1 MKLSERTS
9 EFIEK
14 IGLLFEH
21 GGSTRTHGRLMGLL
35 LVHDKPLSLDEMA
48 DHLQVS
54 KASLS
59 TNARMAVQI
68 GMAQRVSRP
77 GDRKDY
83 YEMTPGSFE
92 NMVSHRLQAID
103 VFIHLA
109 NDGLEAVEA
118 DNKTARA
125 RLEQMKDFYQFFL
138 EELKQSLARWR
149 ELDHSHG
156 SRPVN
161 RGRGS

>member
-92 NMVSHRLQAID
+92 NMVAQRMQAVD
-103 VFIHLA
+103 VFIRLA
-109 NDGLEAVEA
+109 DEGLAAVDA
-118 DNKTARA
+118 DNTTARA
-125 RLEQMKDFYQFFL
+125 RLEKMKDFYQFFL
-138 EELKQSLARWR
+138 RELQGSLTRWR
-149 ELDHSHG
+149 EHDQHG
-156 SRPVN
+156 
-161 RGRGS
+161 

>member
-1 MKLSERTS
+1 MELNQRTRD
-9 EFIEK
+9 FIEK
-14 IGLLFEH
+14 MGLMFEQ
-21 GGSTRTHGRLMGLL
+21 GGSTRTHGRMMGLL

-92 NMVSHRLQAID
+92 NMVAHRMRAVDI
-103 VFIHLA
+103 FIHIADEGLA
-109 NDGLEAVEA
+109 AVDA
-118 DNKTARA
+118 DNTTARA
-125 RLEQMKDFYQFFL
+125 RLEKMKDFYQFFL
-138 EELKQSLARWR
+138 GELQGSLARWR
-149 ELDHSHG
+149 EHDQG
-156 SRPVN
+156 N
-161 RGRGS
+161 DFFGR